1 MATFQYFVAIAF
13 ALVVDYG
20 VFKTRHYLF
29 MSTWK
34 SFITFNITTRCALAA
49 TYVLTLVATVERFLA
64 LDLTY
69 KIFGFS
75 TTLYCLFVA
84 TLRNNLYHKTCT
96 ETFRQMMTKP
106 STVMVIRAAFPTNL
120 STSARFMKYIC
131 RMTDLVAG
139 MPTVKPYST
148 EFVTTTK
155 GKLLDVTRILY
166 LVGIVVPPADQC

>member
-1 MATFQYFVAIAF
+1 MQYFVAITF

-20 VFKTRHYLF
+20 VFKTRHNLF

-34 SFITFNITTRCALAA
+34 SFITFNIATCCAPAA
-49 TYVLTLVATVERFLA
+49 TYVFTLVATVESFLTF
-64 LDLTY
+64 DLTF
-69 KIFGFS
+69 KVFGFDI
-75 TTLYCLFVA
+75 TLYCLFVA
-84 TLRNNLYHKTCT
+84 TSRNNLYHRTYT
-96 ETFRQMMTKP
+96 ATFRKMMTKP
-106 STVMVIRAAFPTNL
+106 LTKMFIRAAFPANL
-120 STSARFMKYIC
+120 STSTRLMKFIC
-131 RMTDLVAG
+131 RMTDPVAG